1 MLYAHWPCNT
11 NDHNFIIHRGR
22 FLNSIGSY
30 IIDCSIRNTMFQDSR
45 VWQIKRKT
53 CNKRYRLYLLKI
65 SACVRSHAH
74 THMRARQGTLNA
86 WIEASTLLLYRNE
99 EFEWTTTQITIE
111 IDSNKKKKKTCI
123 EYTRRYQQNS
133 NSMKNLIEFN
143 RIVPSV
149 SFVAI
154 GVLVRCISA
163 GVSWFCRFIRMAPS
177 TKWHW
182 TCQLIWIVILF
193 FFTNQS
199 IR

>member
-111 IDSNKKKKKTCI
+111 IDSNKKKK
-123 EYTRRYQQNS
+123 
-133 NSMKNLIEFN
+133 NLHWIHSTIPAKFKFDEKFN
-143 RIVPSV
+143 RIQSNCSFCVIRRNWCFGSV
-149 SFVAI
+149 YF
-154 GVLVRCISA
+154 GRCLLVLPLYTDGA
-163 GVSWFCRFIRMAPS
+163 
-177 TKWHW
+177 
-182 TCQLIWIVILF
+182 
-193 FFTNQS
+193 
-199 IR
+199 